1 MNSHSWASF
10 NSETED
16 RPVHKTEEEKK
27 NLTFPFSRVSSTS
40 SFQERVEGFLPHYP
54 TPTKMSSTHA
64 LNIPGY
70 LLQNREVCSF
80 ENWHVFVWL
89 P

>member
-10 NSETED
+10 NSETEG
-16 RPVHKTEEEKK
+16 RPVHKTEEEKE
-27 NLTFPFSRVSSTS
+27 NLIFPLSRVSPPSP
-40 SFQERVEGFLPHYP
+40 FQARVEGFLPHYP

-64 LNIPGY
+64 FNIPGY

-80 ENWHVFVWL
+80 DWDAFVWL